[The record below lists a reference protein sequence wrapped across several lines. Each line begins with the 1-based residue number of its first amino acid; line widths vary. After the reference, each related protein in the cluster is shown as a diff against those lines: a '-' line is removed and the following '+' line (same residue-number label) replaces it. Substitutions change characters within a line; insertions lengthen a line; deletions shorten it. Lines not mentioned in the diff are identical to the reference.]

1 MWTHIWQI
9 FLFHGETKWDSDY
22 DIFCH
27 RFWLCVVLSVKCL
40 RGLTVRLNFMLKFSL
55 IVSRTKMLYKLDLN
69 PILRK
74 KKVFVYFLVSYNI
87 FLFVYLVFEKDKL
100 CATSLKQVLLT
111 LLFLEGMIFLRSHS
125 YGLDLPHTS
134 ELTCSFRT
142 EIFIPSH
149 SPPSSP
155 VLTSGPA
162 LSVHKL
168 TDLLWGFLFFHD
180 M

>member
-1 MWTHIWQI
+1 M
-9 FLFHGETKWDSDY
+9 F
-22 DIFCH
+22 
-27 RFWLCVVLSVKCL
+27 
-40 RGLTVRLNFMLKFSL
+40 KFSL

-69 PILRK
+69 PILRKK

-111 LLFLEGMIFLRSHS
+111 LLFLEGMVFLRSHS
-125 YGLDLPHTS
+125 YGLDLPLTS

-142 EIFIPSH
+142 EIFILSR

-162 LSVHKL
+162 LSAHKL